1 MAYIRIRKHY
11 LHIPYL
17 FLGLIELLAHGIIA
31 YLIIGNRAA
40 SIPVLPGAVEH
51 IVGPTIYY
59 AVVMACC
66 SLAMGVYSA
75 LTREGFTNMVL
86 RTIVS
91 FFLLGSLAF
100 TITSSLVPAL
110 MMSQGAMFWSIIAS
124 FSSVIVLRMIFAQVF
139 DRQSLRRNV
148 VIYGSGNMA
157 GFLVESAKAE
167 GLKETN
173 IIGCVG
179 AKFDERIPPEMH
191 MAEPESW
198 LSFVKTHKVS
208 EIVVAQDER
217 RRSEGGGVPLYE
229 FLLLKLSAVSI
240 CEAVSFYEREFTRLK
255 IPLLSH
261 SWMLYSDGFHYS
273 KSRDAAK
280 RMFDLVIS
288 LGLLLVLAPLMIPTA
303 IAVFLE
309 SGRPILY
316 HQDRVGYNGKP
327 FRIYKFRSMRKDAE
341 KAGKAIWAQ
350 KNDSRITR
358 VGAIIRNTRLDE
370 LPQLYNVIK
379 GEMSF
384 VGPRPERPEFVK
396 DLSEKLD
403 HYDIRHTVK
412 PGLMGWAQLKYPYG
426 ASVEDAKNKL
436 EYDLYYTKN
445 HSLLMDLLIMIQTVE
460 VVLLGK
466 GVH

>member
-11 LHIPYL
+11 LQIPYL
-17 FLGLIELLAHGIIA
+17 VLGFAELAAHAGI
-31 YLIIGNRAA
+31 A
-40 SIPVLPGAVEH
+40 SVIYSRYISSAETIAVESSDSVTP
-51 IVGPTIYY
+51 IVFY
-59 AVVMACC
+59 AVIMACC
-66 SLAMGVYSA
+66 SLAMGVYGA
-75 LTREGFTNMVL
+75 LSREGFTNMTL

-100 TITSSLVPAL
+100 TLTDLVLPAL
-110 MMSQGAMFWSIIAS
+110 VLPQNPMFWSIIAS
-124 FSSVIVLRMIFAQVF
+124 FCAVIAIRMAFGQVI
-139 DRQSLRRNV
+139 DSKQLRRNV

-167 GLKETN
+167 GLRETN
-173 IIGCVG
+173 IIGCIG
-179 AKFDERIPPEMH
+179 QSFDERIPDELRIAPPEDWN
-191 MAEPESW
+191 A
-198 LSFVKTHKVS
+198 FVKERRVS

-229 FLLLKLSAVSI
+229 FLLLKLRAVSI
-240 CEAVSFYEREFTRLK
+240 SEAVAFYEQEFTRLK
-255 IPLLSH
+255 IPLLSR

-273 KSRDAAK
+273 KSRDVAK
-280 RMFDLVIS
+280 RMFDLVVS
-288 LGLLLVLAPLMIPTA
+288 LGLLIVLLPFMIPTA

-309 SGRPILY
+309 TGRPILY

-327 FRIYKFRSMRKDAE
+327 FRIYKFRSMRQDAE
-341 KAGKAIWAQ
+341 KAGKAIWAS
-350 KNDSRITR
+350 KNDSRVTR

-403 HYDIRHTVK
+403 HYEIRHTVK